1 MRKYQE
7 LVQENVSE
15 IEQLKVFFKKRAELA
30 AEERALMERAE
41 DCMWKG
47 QDSRSLDLIVE
58 AYKVAEKRQVL
69 DETIAEFEDDLRVM
83 LYSAYEN
90 VPEHIRRQGFAG
102 FYREAGL

>member
-7 LVQENVSE
+7 LVRENKDV
-15 IEQLKVFFKKRAELA
+15 IEQLKSIRNEHAKLVALERERFDRANELA
-30 AEERALMERAE
+30 DRGYFRRACDLLAENE
-41 DCMWKG
+41 D
-47 QDSRSLDLIVE
+47 IT
-58 AYKVAEKRQVL
+58 KRIYIL
-69 DETIAEFEDDLRVM
+69 FATIAEFEDDLRVM